1 MILYYQPVML
11 GMKINQCKDPYQTTS
26 LMASTVTGFVFVAHL
41 EYHTRPRHWKASGFH
56 EA

>member
-41 EYHTRPRHWKASGFH
+41 ECHTRPRHWKASGFH
-56 EA
+56 EG